1 MQTTLN
7 IFFDPYLLPGMQNL
21 LRDKFLSSIRSS
33 RRPEARPLRSPGR
46 GCDPVKHN
54 LNQIPG
60 TGPTGKDYCPWAVVV
75 PQMAAQLFLNSEDQG
90 SKPAMAHLKTLL
102 AILA

>member
-1 MQTTLN
+1 MQNTLN

-46 GCDPVKHN
+46 GCDP
-54 LNQIPG
+54 
-60 TGPTGKDYCPWAVVV
+60 GK
-75 PQMAAQLFLNSEDQG
+75 
-90 SKPAMAHLKTLL
+90 SKPDVTSICKIHGELQLNRR
-102 AILA
+102 